1 MTKTIYITYSRC
13 YGGRWKLDEVFPSMK
28 HLDNFYRFKRD
39 YSKFKNNVFRR
50 YCESEFLKIIKQEIQ
65 I

>member
-13 YGGRWKLDEVFPSMK
+13 YGGRWKLDGVFSSMK
-28 HLDNFYRFKRD
+28 HLDEFYCFKRD

-50 YCESEFLKIIKQEIQ
+50 YCEIEFLKIIKQEIQ

>member
-13 YGGRWKLDEVFPSMK
+13 YRGRWKLDGVFSSMK
-28 HLDNFYRFKRD
+28 NLDEFYSFKRD
-39 YSKFKNNVFRR
+39 YSKFKNNVFTR
-50 YCESEFLKIIKQEIQ
+50 YCKNEFLKIIKQEIQ